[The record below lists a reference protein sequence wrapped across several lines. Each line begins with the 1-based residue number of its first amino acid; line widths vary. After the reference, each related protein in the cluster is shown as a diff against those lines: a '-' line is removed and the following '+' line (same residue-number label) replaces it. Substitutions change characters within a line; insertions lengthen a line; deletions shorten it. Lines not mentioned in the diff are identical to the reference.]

1 MFSFFK
7 KRNLITDITWLGVDI
22 HSHILP
28 GIDDGAKEVTQSLSY
43 ISQMQE
49 LGFEKLFFTPHI
61 YTELYPNTAATIL
74 PALQNVQDGLIAAN
88 NSIYVGAA
96 AEHMVDYS
104 FVVKDDLMCLPG
116 KHILIEMSYLS
127 ETPNIE
133 KVVFDL
139 QIKGYKV
146 ILAHP
151 ERYNFYHKTV
161 DRYHRLREMGCLFQ
175 LNLLATTG
183 YYGKEVKQAS
193 DYLLAHQLYD
203 LAATDLHHDK
213 HMGLLTK
220 IVQNGELFKNI
231 GHYEFKNR
239 ELFL

>member
-7 KRNLITDITWLGVDI
+7 KRNLVTDISWLGVDI

-28 GIDDGAKEVTQSLSY
+28 GIDDGSKELSQSLSY
-43 ISQMQE
+43 ITQMQE

-61 YTELYPNTAATIL
+61 YTELYPNTPETIL
-74 PALQNVQDGLIAAN
+74 PALKSVQDGLNAAN
-88 NSIYVGAA
+88 NTIPIGAA
-96 AEHMVDYS
+96 AEHMIDYS
-104 FVVKDDLMCLPG
+104 FVVQDNHLCLPN

-133 KVVFDL
+133 SYIFDL

-146 ILAHP
+146 VLAHP

-175 LNLLATTG
+175 LNLLAVTG
-183 YYGKEVKQAS
+183 YYGKEVKHAS
-193 DYLLAHQLYD
+193 DYLLKNKLYD
-203 LAATDLHHDK
+203 LAASDLHHDK
-213 HMGLLTK
+213 HMSLLTR
-220 IVQNGELFKNI
+220 IVKSGDLHNAI
-231 GHYEFKNR
+231 GHYDFKNR

>member
-7 KRNLITDITWLGVDI
+7 KRKLVTDISWLGVDI

-28 GIDDGAKEVTQSLSY
+28 GIDDGAKDVEQSLGYVTQL
-43 ISQMQE
+43 QA

-61 YTELYPNTAATIL
+61 FSELYPNTPETIK
-74 PALQNVQDGLIAAN
+74 PALKLVQDGLSAVRNTIP
-88 NSIYVGAA
+88 VGAA
-96 AEHMVDYS
+96 AEHMVDYN
-104 FVVKDDLMCLPG
+104 FIVHPDLLCLPN

-139 QIKGYKV
+139 QISGYTV
-146 ILAHP
+146 VLAHP

-161 DRYHRLREMGCLFQ
+161 DRYHRLRDMGCLFQ
-175 LNLLATTG
+175 LNLLAVTG
-183 YYGKEVKQAS
+183 YYGREVKQAS
-193 DYLLAHQLYD
+193 DYLLKNKLYD

-213 HMGLLTK
+213 HLSLLTRA
-220 IVQNGELFKNI
+220 VRNGELFNLI
-231 GHYEFKNR
+231 GQYEFKNR
-239 ELFL
+239 ALFL